1 MMAPAWHEEPIAKK
15 HDRKGFDCGQED
27 LNRFLQQ
34 YARQAHEHGASKTYV
49 AVDEA
54 DGKTIVGYYTLSPAQ
69 VDFYRVPEVARL
81 KLETRDVL
89 PRLGRH
95 DVGGFRL
102 ARLAVSKSLQGQGI
116 GGQLLAAAARRCMR
130 ASQELG
136 GTALMIDAKD
146 ERVAQWYASYGAV
159 RLNDAPLS
167 LLLPYGLLAA
177 AVRKAGKEEEW
188 FGKKAKG
195 RE

>member
-1 MMAPAWHEEPIAKK
+1 MTAPAWHEEAIAKK
-15 HDRKGFDCGQED
+15 HNRKAFDCGQED
-27 LNRFLQQ
+27 LNLFLQQ

-49 AVDEA
+49 AVDDA
-54 DGKTIVGYYTLSPAQ
+54 DVTTILGYYTLSPAQ

-81 KLETRDVL
+81 N
-89 PRLGRH
+89 LGRH

-102 ARLAVSKSLQGQGI
+102 ARLAVSKSLQGQGL
-116 GGQLLAAAARRCMR
+116 GGQLLVAAARRCMR
-130 ASQELG
+130 ASQEVG

-146 ERVAQWYASYGAV
+146 ERVAQWYCSYGAV

-167 LLLPYGLLAA
+167 LLLPYGVLTAA
-177 AVRKAGKEEEW
+177 LRKAGKEEEW

-195 RE
+195 TE

>member
-1 MMAPAWHEEPIAKK
+1 VTVPAWHEEPIARR
-15 HDRKGFDCGQED
+15 HDRKAFDCGQED
-27 LNRFLQQ
+27 LNRFLRQ

-49 AVDEA
+49 AVDSS
-54 DGKTIVGYYTLSPAQ
+54 DGKTILGYYTLNPAQ

-81 KLETRDVL
+81 N
-89 PRLGRH
+89 LGRH
-95 DVGGFRL
+95 NVGGFRL
-102 ARLAVSKSLQGQGI
+102 ARLAVSKSIQGQRV
-116 GGQLLAAAARRCMR
+116 GGALLVAAGRRCIR
-130 ASQELG
+130 ASQEVG

-167 LLLPYGLLAA
+167 LLLPYGLLSAA
-177 AVRKAGKEEEW
+177 MRKAGKEEEW

-195 RE
+195 EK

>member
-1 MMAPAWHEEPIAKK
+1 MRAQAWHEEPIARK

-49 AVDEA
+49 AVDDA
-54 DGKTIVGYYTLSPAQ
+54 YGTTILGYSTLSPAQ

-81 KLETRDVL
+81 N
-89 PRLGRH
+89 LGRH

-102 ARLAVSKSLQGQGI
+102 ARLAVSKSLQGQGL
-116 GGQLLAAAARRCMR
+116 GGQLLVAAARRCMR
-130 ASQELG
+130 ASQEVG

-146 ERVAQWYASYGAV
+146 ERVAQWYRSYGAV
-159 RLNDAPLS
+159 GLNDAPLS
-167 LLLPYGLLAA
+167 LLLPYGVLTAA
-177 AVRKAGKEEEW
+177 LRKAGKEEEW

-195 RE
+195 QE

>member
-1 MMAPAWHEEPIAKK
+1 MTPPAWHEEPIAKK
-15 HDRKGFDCGQED
+15 HDRKAFDCGQED

-49 AVDEA
+49 AVDDA
-54 DGKTIVGYYTLSPAQ
+54 DGKTILGYYTLSPAQ

-81 KLETRDVL
+81 N
-89 PRLGRH
+89 LGRH

-102 ARLAVSKSLQGQGI
+102 ARLAVGKPLQGHGL
-116 GGQLLAAAARRCMR
+116 GGQLLVAAARRCLR
-130 ASQELG
+130 ASQEVG
-136 GTALMIDAKD
+136 GTALLIDAKD
-146 ERVAQWYASYGAV
+146 ERVAQWYGSYGAV

-167 LLLPYGLLAA
+167 LVLPYGVLTAA
-177 AVRKAGKEEEW
+177 LRKAGKEEEW